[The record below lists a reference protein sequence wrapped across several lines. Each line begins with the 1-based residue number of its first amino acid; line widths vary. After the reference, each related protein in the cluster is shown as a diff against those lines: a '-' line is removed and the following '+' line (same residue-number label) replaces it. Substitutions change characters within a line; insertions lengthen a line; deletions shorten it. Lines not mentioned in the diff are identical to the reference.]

1 VLSYAVVTPV
11 RNEADNLRRLAGCLA
26 EQTVAPAQWLLVDNG
41 STDDTLAVASE
52 LAHRHSWIRVIA
64 VGGVGAPAPGAPVV
78 RAFNAGLEALD
89 QPPDAVA
96 KLDADISVDPDH
108 FERLLDAFRS
118 DPSLGI
124 AGGSCLELDGNAW
137 REYPVSSGHV
147 RGGARVYRWGCLA
160 ELRPLEESVGWDG
173 IDQIKARLLG
183 WTTSVVPGVVFRH
196 HRRLGERDGAPHRRW
211 LAQGAGAYYM
221 GYRFPYLA
229 LRAAHRALTE
239 PVALAMIPAYLAA
252 SLRRR
257 PRSGDVSVRAWVRD
271 QQRIRNL
278 ASWARDGVGTRAA
291 DPGNARSAESLR

>member
-1 VLSYAVVTPV
+1 
-11 RNEADNLRRLAGCLA
+11 
-26 EQTVAPAQWLLVDNG
+26 VDNG
-41 STDDTLAVASE
+41 STDGTLAGASE
-52 LAHRHSWIRVIA
+52 LAHYHSWIRVISVSGA
-64 VGGVGAPAPGAPVV
+64 GAPTPGAPVV
-78 RAFNAGLEALD
+78 RAFNAGLDALD
-89 QPPDAVA
+89 QPPDVVA
-96 KLDADISVDPDH
+96 KLDADVSMDPDH

-124 AGGSCLELDGNAW
+124 AGGSCLELEGSVW
-137 REYPVSSGHV
+137 REYQVSSGHV
-147 RGGARVYRWGCLA
+147 RGGSRAYRWSCLG

-196 HRRLGERDGAPHRRW
+196 HRRLGERDGASHRRW
-211 LAQGAGAYYM
+211 VAQGAGAYYM

-229 LRAAHRALTE
+229 LRAAHRARSE

-252 SLRRR
+252 ALRRR

-278 ASWARDGVGTRAA
+278 PSWARDALGNSAA
-291 DPGNARSAESLR
+291 EPGNARSVESLG